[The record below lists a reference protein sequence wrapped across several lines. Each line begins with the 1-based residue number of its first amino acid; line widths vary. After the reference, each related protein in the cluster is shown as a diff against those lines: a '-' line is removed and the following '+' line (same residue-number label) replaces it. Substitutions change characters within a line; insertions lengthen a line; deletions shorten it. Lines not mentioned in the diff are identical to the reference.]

1 VEMHK
6 EKYEELLRRFSQELH
21 EVGVTENV
29 EGLVKDKIS
38 RVPNSVAASAEE
50 TTDRFTY
57 RHGGY
62 MIEAVRTVKLIVK
75 KAK

>member
-1 VEMHK
+1 MEMHK

-21 EVGVTENV
+21 EVGVSENLQ
-29 EGLVKDKIS
+29 GLIKDQGD
-38 RVPNSVAASAEE
+38 RTPNVVATSAEE

-57 RHGGY
+57 RRGGY

-75 KAK
+75 TTK

>member
-1 VEMHK
+1 MHK